1 MAIIFGINYNKASFK
16 KIKSKT
22 LAKRTEIGIFR
33 GP

>member
-1 MAIIFGINYNKASFK
+1 MAIIFGINYDKASFF

-22 LAKRTEIGIFR
+22 LAKRTEIGILR